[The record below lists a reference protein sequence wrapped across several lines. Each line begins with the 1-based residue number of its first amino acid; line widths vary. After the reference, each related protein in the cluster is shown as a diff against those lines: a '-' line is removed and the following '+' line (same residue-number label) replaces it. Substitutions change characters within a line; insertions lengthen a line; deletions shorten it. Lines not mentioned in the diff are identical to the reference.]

1 MSPWLEAIRS
11 QLIERDKRESSH
23 RTLIA
28 HSQRLAQHAAMLH
41 QRNQAL
47 LNASL
52 GQNSGGTGAGTVGG
66 PGGTSG
72 GQTTSGAVGGT
83 AGTNDVGRLT
93 RPRSRIV
100 SSFSAV
106 RQAMI
111 TSLES
116 QLASTR
122 HELAEQYKI
131 QSTNAQRLLGL
142 TDQLREFEDKGR
154 EEKDELRR
162 LRTEVEGLRDRA
174 KWHKEVVQEKE
185 RQLVILQDDLS
196 ALELELN
203 QVTKQNKDLKTDNA
217 GLLQRWLEAKNDEA
231 RRMNELFST
240 ETTRAKG
247 MSSSPIAQSTSDEP
261 PPDITV
267 STEAEEPAI
276 TS

>member
-1 MSPWLEAIRS
+1 MSTWLEAIRS
-11 QLIERDKRESSH
+11 QLVERDERESSH

-28 HSQRLAQHAAMLH
+28 HSQRLARHAAMLH

-52 GQNSGGTGAGTVGG
+52 GQTSGGTGAAAAGSSSS
-66 PGGTSG
+66 SG
-72 GQTTSGAVGGT
+72 GQTTSGAAGGT
-83 AGTNDVGRLT
+83 VGTND
-93 RPRSRIV
+93 
-100 SSFSAV
+100 AV

-122 HELAEQYKI
+122 HELSEQYKI

-185 RQLVILQDDLS
+185 RQLIILQDDLS

-203 QVTKQNKDLKTDNA
+203 QVAKQNENLRIDNA
-217 GLLQRWLEAKNDEA
+217 GLLERWLEAKNDEA

-240 ETTRAKG
+240 ESTRAKG
-247 MSSSPIAQSTSDEP
+247 MSTSPIPPPTAISTEVP

-267 STEAEEPAI
+267 STDAEEPAA

>member
-72 GQTTSGAVGGT
+72 AGQGCSGSS
-83 AGTNDVGRLT
+83 VGRLT

>member
-11 QLIERDKRESSH
+11 QLIERDERESSH

-41 QRNQAL
+41 RRNQAL

-72 GQTTSGAVGGT
+72 GQTTSGAVRGT
-83 AGTNDVGRLT
+83 AGTND
-93 RPRSRIV
+93 
-100 SSFSAV
+100 AV

-122 HELAEQYKI
+122 HELSEQYKI
-131 QSTNAQRLLGL
+131 QSTNAQRLLSL

-203 QVTKQNKDLKTDNA
+203 QVTKQNQDLKTDNA

-247 MSSSPIAQSTSDEP
+247 MSSSPIPQPTSDEP

-276 TS
+276 KS